1 MKKSMKLVSFL
12 LALAL
17 LLPNLA
23 SCKWFGGEDDPKKK
37 PLLEGEA
44 YYKIGTTEYTDMVV
58 MYPQLSMADVFQ
70 IAVHNSDGEEY
81 LFYHYNDGKKNFLYM
96 GQFLSGSYDAGSSP
110 SFYMPDIAQNLTDFD
125 YTTLYDGTMKIP
137 ALFSAVGAIVVG
149 DRIYQWEE
157 STDAAEVDATLDR
170 FGLGQADNAPWF
182 EVVPYLKDN
191 YGQLVYA
198 VTSEEDKLVCYNP
211 ANKGY
216 YYTDGAEWHI
226 SSGKYTY
233 DEAYRYS
240 GSISDLSPA
249 ADKTA
254 AKRVYVGSATADDG
268 GFYVMLEGRRVVYT
282 TASVSSDLATI
293 DLANVVN
300 RSLSYYVEPR
310 LLTDAATL
318 YDPFF
323 TPSFKLQSG
332 TLYTEAGEGV
342 KLGDKTCFSYKNTV
356 FDQSAASESG
366 KKLYEIKED
375 DTLSL
380 CLSALKVGDKGI
392 DLLWT
397 DPLVRAVT
405 DGEQIAYKIT
415 SIDFIFDPSALN
427 LIGAVGDTRAVSEND
442 IILVSFEVAGSASK
456 GAIHLKN
463 ASAEVKT
470 AFVGKAV
477 GDLEEDILLS
487 HTYTKT
493 DGMQKAVYKITSID
507 AISHASTYV
516 ADTVA
521 AGDTVTFS
529 YTLYLDGEAVQSGS
543 YTLVANASSE
553 NVSTRELSRA
563 LIGRG
568 KGTQNNL
575 QAEVL
580 FADDALLE
588 GYTVYLNAE
597 VESTAHYKTD
607 LSFGYF
613 YYVNESGQKDVF
625 QSDSIYLIEG
635 PDELKMYSIDSSVAQ
650 NLLSRFSGMMGAE
663 TVAIGIDEQS
673 MVKYGLYAYH
683 LTYALPYNSNANMQD
698 DGNVTSMT
706 CDYTVYYD
714 LYISEKDE
722 KGVRYVAST
731 QFGTV
736 VKVTDGSFDFV
747 EWDFYEDIARNNVF
761 MTNVENI
768 KEISVSANYTDK
780 KDTHTFVLSLDKA
793 YGESKDGHRLYVSYV
808 NGEAETET
816 VFYSA
821 GGYTAS
827 AGVIVEQAGAVAQ
840 RVTTVKNG
848 TDIDA
853 LFAGYTD
860 TSGYDKAGVVYFRR
874 FVSSL
879 YHTRYMGLVS
889 ADKTEAEIAALLEN
903 EQACL
908 LSMRITLI
916 DGRVY
921 TFRFIAYSAA
931 RMMVSVSGVDK
942 NGADLGESHLF
953 FVNRSEVDKLFT
965 MTDKLSL
972 GIPFTEN
979 DGY

>member
-17 LLPNLA
+17 LLPTLA
-23 SCKWFGGEDDPKKK
+23 SCKWFGGKDDPKKK
-37 PLLEGEA
+37 PLLDGEA

-70 IAVHNSDGEEY
+70 IAVHNSHGEEY
-81 LFYHYNDGKKNFLYM
+81 LFYHYNSGKENFLYM

-110 SFYMPDIAQNLTDFD
+110 SFYMPNIAQSLTDFD
-125 YTTLYDGTMKIP
+125 YTTLYDGAIKIP

-149 DRIYQWEE
+149 DRIYQWAED
-157 STDAAEVDATLDR
+157 TDAAEVDATLDR
-170 FGLGQADNAPWF
+170 FGLGQADDAPWF

-198 VTSEEDKLVCYNP
+198 VTSEADKLVCYNP
-211 ANKGY
+211 ENKSY
-216 YYTDGAEWHI
+216 YYTDGVEWHVGT
-226 SSGKYTY
+226 SAYTY

-240 GSISDLSPA
+240 GSVAELSPA

-282 TASVSSDLATI
+282 TVSVTSDLATI

-300 RSLSYYVEPR
+300 RSLSYYIEPR

-318 YDPFF
+318 FDPFF

-332 TLYTEAGEGV
+332 TLYTKAGEGV
-342 KLGDKTCFSYKNTV
+342 GLGDKTCFSYKNTV

-392 DLLWT
+392 DLLST
-397 DPLVRAVT
+397 EPLVRAVT
-405 DGEQIAYKIT
+405 DGEQVSYKIT
-415 SIDFIFDPSALN
+415 SIDFIFDTSALD
-427 LIGAVGDTRAVSEND
+427 LIGAVGNTRAVAEND
-442 IILVSFEVAGSASK
+442 IVLVSFEVAGSSQK
-456 GAIHLKN
+456 GAIHLAN
-463 ASAEVKT
+463 APKEVQSAL
-470 AFVGKAV
+470 VGKAV
-477 GDLEEDILLS
+477 GDLEEDIFLS
-487 HTYTKT
+487 YTYSKT
-493 DGMQKAVYKITSID
+493 EQMQKAVYKVTSID
-507 AISHASTYV
+507 SISHASTYV
-516 ADTVA
+516 SDTVA
-521 AGDTVTFS
+521 EGDTVTFT
-529 YTLYLDGEAVQSGS
+529 YTLTLDGKAVQSGS
-543 YTLVANASSE
+543 YTLLVDTSSE
-553 NVSTRELSRA
+553 NVTARELSRI
-563 LIGRG
+563 LIGKG
-568 KGTQNNL
+568 KGTYSNL

-580 FADDALLE
+580 FADDALLAS
-588 GYTVYLNAE
+588 YTVYLNAE
-597 VESTAHYKTD
+597 IESTAHYKTE

-613 YYVNESGQKDVF
+613 YYVNESGQKDIA

-650 NLLSRFSGMMGAE
+650 NLLSRFSGMKGAE
-663 TVAIGIDEQS
+663 TVAVGIDEKS
-673 MVKYGLYAYH
+673 METYGLYAYH
-683 LTYALPYNSNANMQD
+683 LAYALPYNSNANMLEG
-698 DGNVTSMT
+698 GNVTSMT

-714 LYISEKDE
+714 LFISEKDE

-731 QFGTV
+731 QFDTV

-768 KEISVSANYTDK
+768 KDISVSANYTDK
-780 KDTHTFVLSLDKA
+780 KDTHTFFLSVDKA
-793 YGESKDGHRLYVSYV
+793 YGENKDAHRLYVSYV
-808 NGEAETET
+808 NGEATPEN
-816 VFYSA
+816 
-821 GGYTAS
+821 
-827 AGVIVEQAGAVAQ
+827 
-840 RVTTVKNG
+840 VKNA
-848 TDIDA
+848 TDIDTI
-853 LFAGYTD
+853 FAGYTE
-860 TSGYDKAGVVYFRR
+860 TNGYDKAGVVYFRR
-874 FVSSL
+874 FISSL

-889 ADKTEAEIAALLEN
+889 ADKTDTEIAALLAN

-931 RMMVSVSGVDK
+931 RMMVSVSAVDQ
-942 NGADLGESHLF
+942 NGESLGESHLF
-953 FVNRSEVDKLFT
+953 YVNRTEADKLFT
-965 MTDKLSL
+965 MADKLSK